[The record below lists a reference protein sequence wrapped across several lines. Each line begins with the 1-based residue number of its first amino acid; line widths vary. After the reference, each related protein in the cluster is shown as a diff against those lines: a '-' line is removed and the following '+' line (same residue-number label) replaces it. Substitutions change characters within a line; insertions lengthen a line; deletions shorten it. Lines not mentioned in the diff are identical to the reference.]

1 MGRPRKR
8 SKKEAEAPN
17 PESTLLLEQDSGAT
31 EAEEQVQSEDA
42 LEFIRAIDEYRRMKN
57 RPFPT
62 WTEVFGILRS
72 LGYRK
77 GPAHD

>member
-8 SKKEAEAPN
+8 MKKEAETPN
-17 PESTLLLEQDSGAT
+17 PESTLLLDQDSETT
-31 EAEEQVQSEDA
+31 EAEAEVQSEET

-77 GPAHD
+77 GPAPD